1 MPFFGGVM
9 PVISFIKQ
17 NRELAVESDANLR
30 EAAINEYLSVYPH
43 LFKILNCRGNSLCG
57 TCAVEIVSGQVDPP
71 NEKEEQKLKGR
82 LKKNPNIRLACQ
94 LTVKGDMA
102 IRTHI

>member
-1 MPFFGGVM
+1 MPE
-9 PVISFIKQ
+9 ISFIKQ
-17 NRELAVESDANLR
+17 KRKIIVEAGANLR
-30 EAAINEYLSVYPH
+30 EAAIKEYLSVYPH

-71 NEKEEQKLKGR
+71 DEKEQQKLKGR

-94 LTVKGDMA
+94 LTVNNDLEV
-102 IRTHI
+102 RTHI